1 MSKIITFRKALPAAL
16 VALVLGLQAL
26 TPAWSQSATCK
37 KSPEANK
44 LHVVLLVAGAD
55 DKIGNADMQDIAAM
69 KQAIDTAFV
78 KDSNR
83 VVYHDLTGKNP
94 ATGRHYTGA
103 EVLEYLEKMKVG
115 CNDNILIFHS
125 GHGAIA
131 DRNQPEASQ
140 VLVIDGGQVSRK
152 ALMDA
157 ALAHHPRGLIV
168 LTDCCSNFMDVP
180 AAAEDA
186 ELNIETVRNLLL
198 KPVGVISITAAADGT
213 SAVASYQGANPGQAG
228 SAFTVAM
235 TRLWYRMDVT
245 YTSWTEF
252 FPALRSETRD
262 ASGGAHEAR
271 AFQLGQAR

>member
-1 MSKIITFRKALPAAL
+1 MSKFMTLRKALPAAL

-26 TPAWSQSATCK
+26 TPAWSQTATCK
-37 KSPEANK
+37 KSEADK
-44 LHVVLLVAGAD
+44 LHVILLVAGAD
-55 DKIGNADMQDIAAM
+55 DNIGNADMKDIAAM
-69 KQAIDTAFV
+69 KQAIDTAFA
-78 KDSNR
+78 KDSDR

-103 EVLEYLEKMKVG
+103 EVLEYIRGMKVG
-115 CNDNILIFHS
+115 SNDNVLIFHS

-131 DRNQPEASQ
+131 NRNQPEASHI
-140 VLVIDGGQVSRK
+140 LVIDGGQVSRK

-157 ALAHHPRGLIV
+157 ALAHSPRGLIV

-180 AAAEDA
+180 ASVEDA

-198 KPVGVISITAAADGT
+198 KPSGVISITAAQDGT
-213 SAVASYQGANPGQAG
+213 SATASYRGANPGEAG

-245 YTSWTEF
+245 YTNWTEF

-262 ASGGAHEAR
+262 ASGGSHEAR